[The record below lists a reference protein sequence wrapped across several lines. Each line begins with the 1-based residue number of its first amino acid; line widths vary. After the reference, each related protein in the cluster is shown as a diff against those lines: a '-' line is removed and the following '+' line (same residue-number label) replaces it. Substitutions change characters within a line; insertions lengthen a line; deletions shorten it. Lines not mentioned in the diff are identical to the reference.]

1 MNILFQSDP
10 LNPKIVDPL
19 FSTEAEVCDILDI
32 RYSLFDLASS
42 LMGNYDSLNNISE
55 GETIYRGFDMHPFSY
70 SIFYQKLLLRNV
82 QLVNVP
88 SDYKFMQR
96 YEDLYPEIEN
106 CAVYSLFQE
115 TPDHK
120 SFLENFRANNIWT
133 GSVYVK
139 NLFNNEDVFIIH
151 DMDNEEEFYNACINI
166 KKKREHEFLE
176 GYCFSPVIKPC
187 IYNKIESKYEH
198 RAFFFKNR
206 LISYRGN
213 DSYTLRKDEKLI
225 SKIKDLNL
233 PSDFFSVDLIMDPK
247 KPQEDKINMLISGVG
262 DGQVSCLKNSK
273 EALSFYENIKK
284 VIYEL
289 A

>member
-1 MNILFQSDP
+1 MNVLFPSDP
-10 LNPKIVDPL
+10 LNPKEADPA
-19 FSTEAEVCDILDI
+19 FYIEAEVCNILDI
-32 RYSLFDLASS
+32 KYSLFNYEAFLAGDCSS
-42 LMGNYDSLNNISE
+42 LDTILE
-55 GETIYRGFDMHPFSY
+55 GETIYRGFIMKPFSY
-70 SIFYQKLLLRNV
+70 SIFYQKLLLRNA

-88 SDYKFMQR
+88 SNYKIMQR
-96 YEDLYPEIEN
+96 YSDLYPEIEN

-115 TPDHK
+115 APDHK

-133 GSVYVK
+133 GSIYVDDFVNNK
-139 NLFNNEDVFIIH
+139 NGFIIY
-151 DMDNEEEFYNACINI
+151 DMDNEEEFYDVCSDM
-166 KKKREHEFLE
+166 KKNKGYDFYE
-176 GYCFSPVIKPC
+176 GYCFSQVAKPC

-213 DSYTLRKDEKLI
+213 DSYTLRKDEELI
-225 SKIKDLNL
+225 NKIRDLNL

-247 KPQEDKINMLISGVG
+247 KPQEEKINMLISGVG

-284 VIYEL
+284 VVCDL
-289 A
+289 S